1 MKTSIKQIIKA
12 ITSITLFVA
21 VLGFSSIAGLFENA
35 EEMLTMINLDLST
48 VVKVILMICFV
59 FAISNLV
66 QFGLSLINPDKKRAG
81 TIITVISSLIQY
93 ASAIV
98 IICWG
103 LTILGVNIG
112 TVFASVGV
120 LALIVGFGAESLI
133 ADVVTGIFMIFENQ
147 YNVGDILEVGG
158 FRGTVKRI
166 GIRTT
171 ALTDT
176 GDNIKIINNSEM
188 KNILNRSMDM
198 SRAVCDIGIS
208 YEADLNEIE
217 AMLPAILEGIYNSHQ
232 DIMLD
237 KPEYLGV
244 QTLGD
249 SAVMLRFVV
258 SVKEK
263 DIYRVGRIM
272 NHDIYLAWK
281 KNGIVCDW
289 DSAAVEVFDRGISR
303 GKYDGS
309 CSVR

>member
-48 VVKVILMICFV
+48 VIKVILMICFV

-217 AMLPAILEGIYNSHQ
+217 AMLPDILEGIYNSHQ

-263 DIYRVGRIM
+263 DIYSVGRIM

-281 KNGIVCDW
+281 KNGIVVPYRQLD
-289 DSAAVEVFDRGISR
+289 VHNV
-303 GKYDGS
+303 
-309 CSVR
+309 

>member
-12 ITSITLFVA
+12 IISIALFLL
-21 VLGFSSIAGLFENA
+21 VLGISSVVGLFENV
-35 EEMLTMINLDLST
+35 EETLTMISLD
-48 VVKVILMICFV
+48 VKSVINVILMICLV

-112 TVFASVGV
+112 TVFAGVGV

-171 ALTDT
+171 ALADA

-208 YEADLNEIE
+208 YEADLNGIE
-217 AMLPAILEGIYNSHQ
+217 EMLPDILEEIYKSHQ

-237 KPEYLGV
+237 KPAYLGV

-249 SAVMLRFVV
+249 SAVLLRFVV

-263 DIYRVGRIM
+263 DIYSAGRIM
-272 NHDIYLAWK
+272 NHDMYLAWK
-281 KNGIVCDW
+281 KNGIDVPYRQLD
-289 DSAAVEVFDRGISR
+289 VHNV
-303 GKYDGS
+303 
-309 CSVR
+309 